1 MNENLFARN
10 ITGAATISFSSN
22 KAKHFKWRATI
33 SENPSISTRLNE
45 SKENVTSDNI
55 NRNEESETNLRS
67 EYVKKEHKRKV
78 LSNFNNRKVRQ
89 INWGI
94 YQEDEVSLYGGSD
107 LNANIQQLTNV
118 VSKSYKVGMGYN
130 TAPSD
135 DGKFMNS
142 VVNDLITFENI
153 REPVLCYDQTN

>member
-1 MNENLFARN
+1 MRICLLEILLGQLQLASVLIKIYTLNGEPQLVK
-10 ITGAATISFSSN
+10 TLVL
-22 KAKHFKWRATI
+22 
-33 SENPSISTRLNE
+33 PTRLNA

-67 EYVKKEHKRKV
+67 EYVKKGHKRKV
-78 LSNFNNRKVRQ
+78 PSNFNNRKVRQ

-94 YQEDEVSLYGGSD
+94 YEEDEVSLYGGSD

-118 VSKSYKVGMGYN
+118 VNKSYKVGMGYN